1 MRKMDHMLI
10 ELTVV
15 LVAHSNNPSIL
26 NPDFLIR
33 TGVVDDGAEVEPP
46 AISTPAFSR
55 VRFKGGAAVTADP
68 DRVIFSTGDKTA
80 ASIAK
85 RYLQQVPHVPYRAI
99 GVNPKL
105 FAPVGDQGSGV
116 ATALRDHGTWMS
128 FKDVAPEVFLK
139 FVYVYGDRT
148 ITLDVSDT
156 CRDAAGETLRGQM
169 FQANVHRDLSESNV
183 GSRNE
188 RIGSILDAWKGDL
201 DDVRS
206 LIGKF
211 REEE

>member
-1 MRKMDHMLI
+1 MLI

-33 TGVVDDGAEVEPP
+33 TGIVDGDADVESPV
-46 AISTPAFSR
+46 ISTPAFSR
-55 VRFKGGAAVTADP
+55 VRFKSGVTVTADP
-68 DRVIFSTGDKTA
+68 DRVIFSTNEDKTA

-105 FAPVGDQGSGV
+105 FAPAGDHGSGV
-116 ATALRDHGTWMS
+116 ATALRDHGAWMS
-128 FKDVAPEVFLK
+128 FKDVAPEVILK
-139 FVYVYGDRT
+139 FVYAYGDRT

-156 CRDAAGETLRGQM
+156 RREAAGEMLGGQM
-169 FQANVHRDLSESNV
+169 FQANVHRDLSESSTR
-183 GSRNE
+183 SRNE
-188 RIGSILDAWKGDL
+188 RIGSILDAWESDL
-201 DDVRS
+201 NDVRS

>member
-1 MRKMDHMLI
+1 MDDILI
-10 ELTVV
+10 ELAVV

-33 TGVVDDGAEVEPP
+33 TGIVDDGAVVEPP
-46 AISTPAFSR
+46 VISTPAFSR
-55 VRFKGGAAVTADP
+55 VKFKGGAAVTADP
-68 DRVIFSTGDKTA
+68 DRVIFSTGEDKTTA
-80 ASIAK
+80 PSIAK

-99 GVNPKL
+99 GVNPKF
-105 FAPVGDQGSGV
+105 FAPAGDHGSGV
-116 ATALRDHGTWMS
+116 AAALRDHGTWMS
-128 FKDVAPEVFLK
+128 FKDVAPDVVLK
-139 FVYVYGDRT
+139 FAYAYGDRT

-156 CRDAAGETLRGQM
+156 RREAAGKIRRGQM
-169 FQANVHRDLSESNV
+169 FQANVHRDLSESNA

-188 RIGSILDAWKGDL
+188 RIGSILDAWERDL

-211 REEE
+211 RREE

>member
-1 MRKMDHMLI
+1 MDDILI

-33 TGVVDDGAEVEPP
+33 TGIVDDGAEVEPP

-55 VRFKGGAAVTADP
+55 VRFKGGATVTADP
-68 DRVIFSTGDKTA
+68 DRVIFSTEDKTA
-80 ASIAK
+80 ASVAK
-85 RYLQQVPHVPYRAI
+85 RFWQQVPHVPYRAI

-105 FAPVGDQGSGV
+105 FAPVGDHGSGV
-116 ATALRDHGTWMS
+116 AAALRAHGTWMS
-128 FKDVAPEVFLK
+128 FKDVTPEVILK
-139 FVYVYGDRT
+139 FVYAYGGRT

-156 CRDAAGETLRGQM
+156 RREADGAILRGQM
-169 FQANVHRDLSESNV
+169 FQANVHRDLSESNA

-188 RIGSILDAWKGDL
+188 RIGSILDAWEGDL

-211 REEE
+211 RQEE

>member
-1 MRKMDHMLI
+1 MDDTLI

-33 TGVVDDGAEVEPP
+33 TGIVDESADVEPP
-46 AISTPAFSR
+46 VISTPAFSR
-55 VRFKGGAAVTADP
+55 VRFKNGTAVTAYP
-68 DRVIFSTGDKTA
+68 DRVIFSTDEDETA

-105 FAPVGDQGSGV
+105 FAPAGDHGSGV
-116 ATALRDHGTWMS
+116 AAALRDHGTWMS
-128 FKDVAPEVFLK
+128 FKDVTPEVILK
-139 FVYVYGDRT
+139 LVYAYGDRT

-156 CRDAAGETLRGQM
+156 RREAAGEMRRGQM
-169 FQANVHRDLSESNV
+169 FQANVHRDLSESNA
-183 GSRNE
+183 GFRNE
-188 RIGSILDAWKGDL
+188 RIGSILDAWEGDL

-211 REEE
+211 RKEE